1 MRIGSLICLLLVVGM
16 LYSRARRPETWAWL
30 VNEGTDA
37 APTEKGPAPPTRVA
51 AAPAKADKSAAPRT
65 PDAAPKND
73 PGKQAA
79 ENGGGFPEKAAPPAQ
94 GGDKSAV
101 AVGSTV
107 PPTDTIIPGPT
118 DKDPEEQADVRAQFE
133 LLTDREALEAIEMP
147 AYWRLFR
154 WAWAQSFSE
163 MERRANRDVM
173 YVHLYDQP
181 DKFRGKLVRLKL
193 HIVRI
198 VKWDAEENKGKFKH
212 IYEVWG
218 ATEDSQSFPYVA
230 VVSELP
236 PGMKPGATVRYDGI
250 FVGYFLKNM
259 AYKAHDVL
267 RGTPLL
273 IGRLHALNVPGQS
286 AKNVTADNSMWQW
299 LTGIGIAVVVGIWLW
314 LRFARVRGTEAVVHK
329 RAESEM
335 EAWLKDAPTAP
346 LAPGS
351 EFTTSLTEPPGSDPP
366 LAPSTFPPPAD
377 EPNPLEKPA
386 SG

>member
-1 MRIGSLICLLLVVGM
+1 MHRSYRPASAGFSPQGAGMRIGSLICLLLVVGM

-163 MERRANRDVM
+163 MERRAGISFD
-173 YVHLYDQP
+173 HLATLD
-181 DKFRGKLVRLKL
+181 RLRHSNESTPTML
-193 HIVRI
+193 TIL
-198 VKWDAEENKGKFKH
+198 
-212 IYEVWG
+212 
-218 ATEDSQSFPYVA
+218 SQ
-230 VVSELP
+230 
-236 PGMKPGATVRYDGI
+236 MR
-250 FVGYFLKNM
+250 FV
-259 AYKAHDVL
+259 
-267 RGTPLL
+267 
-273 IGRLHALNVPGQS
+273 
-286 AKNVTADNSMWQW
+286 
-299 LTGIGIAVVVGIWLW
+299 
-314 LRFARVRGTEAVVHK
+314 
-329 RAESEM
+329 
-335 EAWLKDAPTAP
+335 
-346 LAPGS
+346 
-351 EFTTSLTEPPGSDPP
+351 
-366 LAPSTFPPPAD
+366 
-377 EPNPLEKPA
+377 
-386 SG
+386 